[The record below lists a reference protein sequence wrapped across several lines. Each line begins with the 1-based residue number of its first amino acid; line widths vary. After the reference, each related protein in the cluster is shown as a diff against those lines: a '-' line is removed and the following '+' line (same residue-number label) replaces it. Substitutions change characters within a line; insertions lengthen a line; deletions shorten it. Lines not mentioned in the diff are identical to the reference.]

1 MSSKQQVLIKLLK
14 KLEKYRNLA
23 EGIGVLLQAIPVD
36 DKILDGIVTIIADA
50 VKKTENQTHKQKL
63 QDAISLIQKIRQ
75 DEENEKESTNI
86 EALLENL

>member
-23 EGIGVLLQAIPVD
+23 EWIWVLLQAIPVD
-36 DKILDGIVTIIADA
+36 DKILDWIVTIIADA